1 VRCWTPPH
9 HRWERWTLAS
19 ELLCHRTALY
29 HATDFVLPLLP
40 RSIGRV
46 VTVHD
51 LAFLDAPE
59 ELDPPAFRYY
69 ARTVASVR
77 AADRVIAVSATTAAR
92 LVALCPEVRDRV
104 RVIYHGVDRRWFQ
117 PVLDA
122 WQRVERALGTGARRP
137 LVLAVG
143 TVEPR
148 KGYDILLDAFWLV
161 RQWYSGEPLLVIV
174 GQEGW
179 KAGHVVQRIREEEA
193 RGLVRWIEGADDG
206 LLQALYTVSSVLVV
220 ASRDEGFCFPALE
233 ALAAGVPV
241 VAFAVGALPEI
252 LGQAGVL
259 VAERT
264 AEALAAGISVVLSD
278 DTRRQQLV
286 RAGRARA
293 EEFSWERAA
302 RETIRVY
309 REALGDGG

>member
-1 VRCWTPPH
+1 
-9 HRWERWTLAS
+9 
-19 ELLCHRTALY
+19 
-29 HATDFVLPLLP
+29 
-40 RSIGRV
+40 
-46 VTVHD
+46 
-51 LAFLDAPE
+51 
-59 ELDPPAFRYY
+59 
-69 ARTVASVR
+69 
-77 AADRVIAVSATTAAR
+77 
-92 LVALCPEVRDRV
+92 
-104 RVIYHGVDRRWFQ
+104 
-117 PVLDA
+117 
-122 WQRVERALGTGARRP
+122 
-137 LVLAVG
+137 VLAVG